1 MEMNLSLSIYD
12 SISNRTFM
20 HQLFIPLSLSRF
32 RARNSAPLSRERK
45 EAKNRLHWMF
55 LLRFLAR
62 CSFLHPWKT
71 KRNFVL
77 CLYIG
82 RGFFSWK
89 MCAKWI
95 ESEEESGYAGEN
107 DVRRENP
114 VLGLRRDALKP
125 FGAVWLSH
133 LLVEVFLLMHP
144 ALVPVFIQEFSLSIF
159 QAGLLIAIPSVCR
172 LVIVIPTGVLADKY
186 GSLPFII
193 LSLLIGG
200 VSALILSQT
209 TSVLVLTFSITLIMI
224 SVTLYHPPGMSVV
237 SALFPARKERSAAIG
252 WHGASGCIGQSL
264 GTISLGLLLA
274 QYGWRF
280 SYLLFTFPLLFWA
293 LALTRIRIP
302 QLARKTNP
310 EMRYPAGLEVAHDLS
325 RKTSFN
331 RLGFFVLV
339 SAMGLNG
346 LANGGISAFMTTY
359 LTSTQNLSV
368 DVASIIFG
376 VGPLIGIVGSIA
388 TGYVSARFGDKN
400 SLMLI
405 FLGQFVFLLGLIAVP
420 FVFLAMLCF
429 LMYQLFL
436 HALWTP
442 STSMVASL
450 MGKTGGGT
458 AYSVFYFAHD
468 LLGAGSPLMA
478 AVLIERSGLGLVSPF
493 IFATSLLFL
502 CALLVRLI
510 RLE

>member
-1 MEMNLSLSIYD
+1 MQIETSVL
-12 SISNRTFM
+12 
-20 HQLFIPLSLSRF
+20 
-32 RARNSAPLSRERK
+32 
-45 EAKNRLHWMF
+45 RL
-55 LLRFLAR
+55 R
-62 CSFLHPWKT
+62 C
-71 KRNFVL
+71 
-77 CLYIG
+77 
-82 RGFFSWK
+82 
-89 MCAKWI
+89 
-95 ESEEESGYAGEN
+95 
-107 DVRRENP
+107 
-114 VLGLRRDALKP
+114 DALKP

-144 ALVPVFIQEFSLSIF
+144 ALVPVFIQEFSLSFF

-186 GSLPFII
+186 GSLPFIV

-224 SVTLYHPPGMSVV
+224 SVTLYHPPGMSAV
-237 SALFPARKERSAAIG
+237 SALFPAQKERSAAIG

-302 QLARKTNP
+302 QLARKTRDTETGNP
-310 EMRYPAGLEVAHDLS
+310 TGMKIADDFS
-325 RKTSFN
+325 RRTSFN
-331 RLGFFVLV
+331 RLGFFALV

-359 LTSTQNLSV
+359 LTSAQNLSV
-368 DVASIIFG
+368 EAASIIFG
-376 VGPLIGIVGSIA
+376 VGPLVGIVGSIA
-388 TGYVSARFGDKN
+388 TGYVSARFGDKS

-493 IFATSLLFL
+493 VFAMILLLL
-502 CALLVRLI
+502 CTFLVRLI

>member
-1 MEMNLSLSIYD
+1 M
-12 SISNRTFM
+12 
-20 HQLFIPLSLSRF
+20 
-32 RARNSAPLSRERK
+32 
-45 EAKNRLHWMF
+45 
-55 LLRFLAR
+55 LR
-62 CSFLHPWKT
+62 
-71 KRNFVL
+71 
-77 CLYIG
+77 LYIG

-89 MCAKWI
+89 MCAKWV
-95 ESEEESGYAGEN
+95 ESKEDGGDTGEN
-107 DVRRENP
+107 DVRMETS
-114 VLGLRRDALKP
+114 VLRLRRDALKP

-133 LLVEVFLLMHP
+133 LLIEVFLLMHP
-144 ALVPVFIQEFSLSIF
+144 ALVPVFMQEFGLSIF
-159 QAGLLIAIPSVCR
+159 QAGLLIAIPSICR

-200 VSALILSQT
+200 ASALLLSQT
-209 TSVLVLTFSITLIMI
+209 TSVFILTLSIALIMI
-224 SVTLYHPPGMSVV
+224 SVTIYHPPGMSAV
-237 SALFPARKERSAAIG
+237 SVLFPAQKERSAAIG

-264 GTISLGLLLA
+264 GTISLGFLLA

-280 SYLLFTFPLLFWA
+280 SYLVFTFPLLFWA
-293 LALTRIRIP
+293 FALTRFRIP
-302 QLARKTNP
+302 QLARKTSDTKTGN
-310 EMRYPAGLEVAHDLS
+310 AIGLEIAHDFS
-325 RKTSFN
+325 RKASFN

-359 LTSTQNLSV
+359 LTSAQNLSV
-368 DVASIIFG
+368 EVASIIFG

-388 TGYVSARFGDKN
+388 TGYVSAKFGDKN
-400 SLMLI
+400 SLVLI
-405 FLGQFVFLLGLIAVP
+405 FLGQFVFLLGLVAIP
-420 FVFLAMLCF
+420 IVFLAMLCF

-468 LLGAGSPLMA
+468 LLGAASPLIA
-478 AVLIERSGLGLVSPF
+478 AILIESLGLVSPF
-493 IFATSLLFL
+493 IFAAVLLFV
-502 CALLVRLI
+502 CALLIRLI